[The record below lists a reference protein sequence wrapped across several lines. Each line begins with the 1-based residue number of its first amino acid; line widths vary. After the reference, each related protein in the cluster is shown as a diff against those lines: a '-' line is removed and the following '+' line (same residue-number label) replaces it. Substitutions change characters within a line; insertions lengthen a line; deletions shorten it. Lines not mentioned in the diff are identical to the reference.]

1 MIIHGKL
8 LLLHVLETPIYFLV
22 SSVLVQHRFNRG
34 LIYSAAR
41 TALNGGLQYLLNLFS
56 TV

>member
-8 LLLHVLETPIYFLV
+8 LLLHVLETPIYFV
-22 SSVLVQHRFNRG
+22 SSVLVQHRVNRG